1 VFFTERLVAQ
11 NNTTAT
17 TSNRAEKPKSAV
29 LTWCFGGLAAGDT
42 DDTVAGVAP
51 FKLTVVSTVPP
62 RGTPPEPFNNAVAVP
77 GWTLLDCVL
86 PVDPCPADCGVWVVD
101 CTPEPVPVVS
111 WFVAIDTI
119 VKQSPL

>member
-17 TSNRAEKPKSAV
+17 ASNRAEKPKSAV
-29 LTWCFGGLAAGDT
+29 LTWCFGGLVAGDT
-42 DDTVAGVAP
+42 DATVAGVAA
-51 FKLTVVSTVPP
+51 FKLTVVSFVPC
-62 RGTPPEPFNNAVAVP
+62 RGKPPGLLNRAVAVP
-77 GWTLLDCVL
+77 GWTLLDCVP
-86 PVDPCPADCGVWVVD
+86 PVAPCPADCGVWVVD

-119 VKQSPL
+119 VKQSPE